1 MKIAIGG
8 AIWRTAETGYWKCL
22 RPVLNQLDA
31 FHMPILGDALV
42 ERARSTCA
50 TLFLTTDAD
59 VLMSIDSDIVNFTP
73 EHVQT
78 VCEGA
83 EEHGVVSGLYVTR
96 GTPVS
101 NPRPSV
107 VPMNGV
113 EINLREPE
121 LVEMRWLPQGFIA
134 VHRRVFEEMKKTLP
148 VLHELKGGM
157 WPFYQTFEFYD
168 PDEGRILLGEDWA
181 FCERARQAGFKS
193 YLDPSVTVGHVGSYI
208 YSIKDLGEYPRTLQ
222 LSHMNWIVRQ

>member
-1 MKIAIGG
+1 
-8 AIWRTAETGYWKCL
+8 
-22 RPVLNQLDA
+22 
-31 FHMPILGDALV
+31 MPILGDALV

-157 WPFYQTFEFYD
+157 WPFYQTFEFDD